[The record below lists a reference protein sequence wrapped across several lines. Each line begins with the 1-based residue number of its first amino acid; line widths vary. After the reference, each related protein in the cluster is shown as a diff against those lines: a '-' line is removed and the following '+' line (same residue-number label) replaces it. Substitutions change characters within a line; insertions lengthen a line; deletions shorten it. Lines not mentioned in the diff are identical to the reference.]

1 MWQDMWAVRKGDWK
15 LIYKGHDTTGKYSTH
30 PEMEFEM
37 PEYYLANLE
46 DEHPEEI
53 NHASQHPEIV
63 KELNDLH
70 KIWAK
75 DVFKDS
81 GYEDP
86 NSVTGKK
93 ESLLKT
99 KGTKKL

>member
-1 MWQDMWAVRKGDWK
+1 
-15 LIYKGHDTTGKYSTH
+15 
-30 PEMEFEM
+30 M

>member
-1 MWQDMWAVRKGDWK
+1 
-15 LIYKGHDTTGKYSTH
+15 
-30 PEMEFEM
+30 M
-37 PEYYLANLE
+37 PEFYLANLD

-53 NHASQHPEIV
+53 NHTQEHPEIV
-63 KELNDLH
+63 KELKDLH
-70 KIWAK
+70 MIWAK
-75 DVFKDS
+75 DVFKNS

-86 NSVTGKK
+86 NSTNFKK